1 LAQEIK
7 TYKEKFIDAKL
18 QQLALEF
25 LEKKNFLIEKD
36 KTLVGLTGQDYKVS
50 FHIMGKMGSEER
62 FSTAIVVLDYGK
74 SIGTDVINKYD
85 RVCKDLKMS
94 INKLILVS
102 NDFSV
107 PAKNMAEKAN
117 LFLLSRGE
125 LVSILLTGY

>member
-1 LAQEIK
+1 MSQELK

-36 KTLVGLTGQDYKVS
+36 KELTGISGQDHILS
-50 FHIMGKMGSEER
+50 FYISGKIGSQEK
-62 FSTAIVVLDYGK
+62 FASGIVILDYGK

-85 RVCKDLKMS
+85 RISKDLKMS
-94 INKLILVS
+94 VNKLILVS

-125 LVSILLTGY
+125 LVSILLTGR

>member
-1 LAQEIK
+1 MSQEIK

-36 KTLVGLTGQDYKVS
+36 KELIGVSGQEHKLS
-50 FHIMGKMGSEER
+50 FYISGKIGSQDK
-62 FSTAIVVLDYGK
+62 FASGIVILDYGK

-85 RVCKDLKMS
+85 RISKDLKMS
-94 INKLILVS
+94 VNKLILVS

-125 LVSILLTGY
+125 LVSILLTGR

>member
-1 LAQEIK
+1 MSQEIRN
-7 TYKEKFIDAKL
+7 YKEKFIDAKL

-25 LEKKNFLIEKD
+25 LEKKNFIIEKD
-36 KTLVGLTGQDYKVS
+36 KTLIGLTGEEYEVS
-50 FHIMGKMGSEER
+50 FHIMGKLGSEEK
-62 FSTAIVVLDYGK
+62 FSTAIIVLDYGK

-85 RVCKDLKMS
+85 RITKDLRMS

-125 LVSILLTGY
+125 LVSILLTGR